1 MTDVPDGLLRQ
12 LARVRFR
19 GVGCS
24 RHRLAVDSR
33 SQPEVCRLLWSGP
46 VSGDARDA
54 LRIADPAPTK
64 CGLGEETAEPRRGE
78 NEHCRSPVIAPLQ
91 PRAD

>member
-33 SQPEVCRLLWSGP
+33 SQPEVCP
-46 VSGDARDA
+46 AAVERDQSA
-54 LRIADPAPTK
+54 ETRVMRSELPTLRRRSV
-64 CGLGEETAEPRRGE
+64 GLGRDGGTSAR
-78 NEHCRSPVIAPLQ
+78 
-91 PRAD
+91 